1 MDLKEGVYDDPEV
14 WGLGSW
20 AYFWKMGLFP
30 EEEYGIGVGILEE
43 DDEVTFGCVEFRCCG
58 NIPIEMG
65 RRQLGDGPGGENIL
79 VGNTDMGDFKT
90 MVCSDEVTKR

>member
-1 MDLKEGVYDDPEV
+1 MMILRFGVWETGRIFGK
-14 WGLGSW
+14 WGFSQR
-20 AYFWKMGLFP
+20 KNMGR
-30 EEEYGIGVGILEE
+30 GMRILEE